1 MNDQPDLFSITDE
14 ELLPY
19 AGTAGFVSQPASAQR
34 AQREAST
41 GEATARARAVLAH
54 LEANPD
60 GLTWKQ
66 LGTLMNLHHGQISG
80 ALSNLHK
87 AGAVFMLNKQRDR
100 CHPYCHAK
108 WRINYTAEERIDEPV
123 KTKGNQRKDD
133 LELLLILVQTGIKF
147 GRIQDSE
154 IIKHINRMKNQE

>member
-1 MNDQPDLFSITDE
+1 MSDQPDLFSVGDDDF
-14 ELLPY
+14 LPY
-19 AGTAGFVSQPASAQR
+19 AGTAGFVAQPASAQR
-34 AQREAST
+34 AHNEARS

-66 LGTLMNLHHGQISG
+66 LGTALNLHHGQISG

-123 KTKGNQRKDD
+123 KTKGSQRQQD
-133 LELLLILVQTGIKF
+133 LEQLLELIAVHVRVGNIKNAA
-147 GRIQDSE
+147 
-154 IIKHINRMKNQE
+154 IINAVEQLQR

>member
-19 AGTAGFVSQPASAQR
+19 AGTAGFVTQPASALR

-66 LGTLMNLHHGQISG
+66 LGTAMNLHHGQISG

-108 WRINYTAEERIDEPV
+108 WRINYTAEQRIDEPV
-123 KTKGNQRKDD
+123 KTKGSQRQQD
-133 LELLLILVQTGIKF
+133 LEKFVELIAVHVRVGNITNAA
-147 GRIQDSE
+147 
-154 IIKHINRMKNQE
+154 IINAVEQLQK